1 MSRLKPVSSKT
12 LKADMQKVARNVG
25 VLIEETGNFFG
36 VMWDGW
42 SHSSVHYVDIYGV
55 FIVKGKRIVHMLAIS
70 PFEVVSDNCSSK
82 QRIATLLELPL
93 VGCASYRYNLVANRY
108 MVAYE
113 TEFAG
118 LNQLMVQLRHCN
130 NAAELAK
137 LTDLAPPKR
146 NMTRWSSTFEMVLR
160 HKRIRDDVRQV
171 EAVEEHVS
179 TGAAHKKLMGRLEH
193 LKKLDSV
200 CKTLQDEGTS
210 MADVHLL
217 FDQVTDD
224 YPVTASYLHPNAKI
238 VHTPVF
244 EAALGKIDN
253 DRKLT
258 AAEARAVE
266 RFAVEPSTSTGKRKE
281 RSSDNYASEIL
292 RGGKQPVR

>member
-1 MSRLKPVSSKT
+1 VFFEDKDQGVFQCPLCGASRKQQLGSGYSNLLSHLNSTHPDFKEAYNASMINLPISEVDNPLTRSMSRLKPVSSKT

-25 VLIEETGNFFG
+25 VLIEKETDNFFG

-42 SHSSVHYVDIYGV
+42 SHSSVHYVGIYGV
-55 FIVKGKRIVHMLAIS
+55 FIVKGKWIVRMLAMS
-70 PFEVVSDNCSSK
+70 PFEVVSDNCSSNH
-82 QRIATLLELPL
+82 RIATLLELPL
-93 VGCASYRYNLVANRY
+93 VGCASYRYNLAVNRY
-108 MVAYE
+108 MAAYE

-137 LTDLAPPKR
+137 LTDLAPVKR

-160 HKRIRDDVRQV
+160 YKRIRDDVRQV
-171 EAVEEHVS
+171 EVVEEHVP

-210 MADVHLL
+210 MA
-217 FDQVTDD
+217 
-224 YPVTASYLHPNAKI
+224 
-238 VHTPVF
+238 
-244 EAALGKIDN
+244 
-253 DRKLT
+253 
-258 AAEARAVE
+258 
-266 RFAVEPSTSTGKRKE
+266 
-281 RSSDNYASEIL
+281 
-292 RGGKQPVR
+292 